1 MILRLIN
8 MHSNYL
14 VIDFFNKQLVGLKKN
29 NIDEYKQKSEMLIES
44 ILGIEKSD
52 LYLNDNF
59 IPHQHL
65 EHLKESFLLLLKDVP
80 VQHIIGKTYFYEH
93 EFFTPPGIFIPRPET
108 ELIIDC
114 VQNDFDTTEKKT
126 VLDIG
131 CGSGCIGITIA
142 SLYKNFDVK
151 SIDISNQAIHI
162 ANKNAQHLNI
172 PNIEISKQDIFEM
185 PTKKFDIIVSNP
197 PYLGI
202 EEISQLDPSVKNH
215 DPLKALSDEEDGLKF
230 YKYFINNLSTLLEQ
244 EGSMYFEIP
253 KSIITNQIIDMIHNN
268 SNIDSIFFKDLEGN
282 NRVIK
287 VFFN

>member
-1 MILRLIN
+1 

-14 VIDFFNKQLVGLKKN
+14 VIDFFNKQLVDLKKN

-65 EHLKESFLLLLKDVP
+65 EHLKESFSLLLSDVP
-80 VQHIIGKTYFYEH
+80 VQHIIGKTYFYDH

-114 VQNDFDTTEKKT
+114 IQNDFDTTAKKT

-151 SIDISNQAIHI
+151 SIDISNQAIDI
-162 ANKNAQHLNI
+162 ANKNAQHLSI
-172 PNIEISKQDIFEM
+172 SNIEIIKQDIFEM

-202 EEISQLDPSVKNH
+202 QEVSQLDPSVKNH
-215 DPLKALSDEEDGLKF
+215 DPLKALSDQEDGLKF
-230 YKYFINNLSTLLEQ
+230 YKYFINNLSTLIEK
-244 EGSMYFEIP
+244 EGFMYFEIP

-282 NRVIK
+282 KRVIK
-287 VFFN
+287 VFFK

>member
-1 MILRLIN
+1 

-14 VIDFFNKQLVGLKKN
+14 VIDFFNKQLVDLKKN

-44 ILGIEKSD
+44 VLGIEKSD

-65 EHLKESFLLLLKDVP
+65 EHLKESFSLLLSDVP

-114 VQNDFDTTEKKT
+114 IQNDFDTTAKKT

-151 SIDISNQAIHI
+151 SIDISNQAIDI
-162 ANKNAQHLNI
+162 ANKNAQHLSI
-172 PNIEISKQDIFEM
+172 SNIEIIKQDIFEM

-202 EEISQLDPSVKNH
+202 EEVSQLDPSVKNH
-215 DPLKALSDEEDGLKF
+215 DPLKALSDQEDGLKF
-230 YKYFINNLSTLLEQ
+230 YKYFINNLSTLIEK
-244 EGSMYFEIP
+244 EGFMYFEIP

-282 NRVIK
+282 KRVIK
-287 VFFN
+287 VFFK

>member
-1 MILRLIN
+1 